1 MNARVGF
8 VVPLMTIAIA
18 SFVALVTIGIRSAEA
33 VRMCGQR
40 NFNGTLVQECYDAA
54 DSYVTFSNACGT
66 QRVDAQ
72 AASHGAI
79 PDQLVPCPRRGVNT
93 QPGKSVD
100 ESDHHDF
107 LMRMGREQFA
117 SGDAAFDDGRFS
129 EAALDYAYAESCY
142 ESAGANFAAA
152 RRNKNLSICN
162 AYIHSVDTGNPETL
176 RQLLGEGEKKPEIQ
190 FHGPILAGLPDRSST
205 SRFGACLEFPHEAEQ
220 IRRKLAAL
228 EQEKQDR
235 IRADQLRAQRK
246 RADDDRLPNKCSLS
260 GKTCAG
266 DEICSEWSTPGE
278 GYHSY
283 CTKNTNAFN
292 RCQTLASQVY
302 DPSLGQNRSFMSAA
316 CLYYCLY
323 HEGTSDAFEFF
334 KLYAESQTRANNM
347 CSMDIGECNNIKQER
362 CR

>member
-8 VVPLMTIAIA
+8 VVALMTIAIA

-79 PDQLVPCPRRGVNT
+79 PDQLVPCPRPQSG
-93 QPGKSVD
+93 
-100 ESDHHDF
+100 ESTPDNQYAQKASNSFNSASNFYRNGD
-107 LMRMGREQFA
+107 LNKAATGFA
-117 SGDAAFDDGRFS
+117 LAEGYYRKAGDTKNAA
-129 EAALDYAYAESCY
+129 
-142 ESAGANFAAA
+142 NA
-152 RRNKNLSICN
+152 RRNKTLSTCQERLNSLIDSDPG
-162 AYIHSVDTGNPETL
+162 AL
-176 RQLLGEGEKKPEIQ
+176 RILLGEGSELRNPVVIDGITTFE
-190 FHGPILAGLPDRSST
+190 PML
-205 SRFGACLEFPHEAEQ
+205 GACLEFPPEAEQ

-235 IRADQLRAQRK
+235 IRADRLRAQRK